1 MIVTPDNATLV
12 VAESYGNRL
21 TAFDIAANGSLS
33 NRRTWAEFD
42 GPESITDGSR
52 AGQVLVVEAPAPG
65 AGCP

>member
-1 MIVTPDNATLV
+1 
-12 VAESYGNRL
+12 L
-21 TAFDIAANGSLS
+21 TAFDIAADGSLS

-42 GPESITDGSR
+42 GPRATDGSR